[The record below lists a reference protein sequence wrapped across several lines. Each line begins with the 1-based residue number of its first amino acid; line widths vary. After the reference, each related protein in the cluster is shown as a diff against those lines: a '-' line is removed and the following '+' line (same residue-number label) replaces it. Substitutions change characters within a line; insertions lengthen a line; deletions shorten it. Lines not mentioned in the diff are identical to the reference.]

1 MNLCF
6 LLCIYV
12 LCLFIVDGVNYC
24 IYILD
29 YEGKLLGYVENVN
42 EFVGLCVDKFDNVFV
57 VEYKIGVVKVIKY
70 FK

>member
-1 MNLCF
+1 M
-6 LLCIYV
+6 
-12 LCLFIVDGVNYC
+12 
-24 IYILD
+24 D

-42 EFVGLCVDKFDNVFV
+42 KFVGLCVDKFDNVFV